1 MDYNDKKNILFSY
14 KLFLL
19 VTIKIHFYNKID
31 SQSNFSQKTVNDCII
46 FNLLPL
52 FLKLVIKIEKTTYR
66 MKRIN
71 LTSLA
76 LLTALSVCLS
86 ANAQTVASYTGKKG
100 KLSEPELQR
109 WSHLD
114 LAKDSVP
121 GMSVDKAYAELLKG
135 KKGVKVIVGIVD
147 SGVDI
152 DHEDL
157 KSVIWTNKKE
167 IAGNGKDDDK
177 NGFIDDIHGWNFLGD
192 VVHETLEMTR
202 IIKKADDGSAAYK
215 SALAA
220 YDKKY
225 DEALKGKELVDFLME
240 NDKAIQTY
248 LKKESYTIEDL
259 NGIVTTDPNLNR
271 SKMVGIQLITNS
283 GPNFRSE
290 IKEYSDQIYNDLNYN
305 LNKEFD
311 GRKAVGDN
319 PEDIK
324 STKYGNNIVYGP
336 DKEEALHGTH
346 VAGIIAQVRGNGIGG
361 DGVADN
367 VEIMAV
373 RAVPDGDEYDK
384 DIALAIRYAV
394 DNGAKVINGSFGK
407 SYSPHKQWVYDAIKY
422 AEKKDVLFVHAAGN
436 DGDNIDLPEHAN
448 YPNDSED
455 NTKEFASNVLTVG
468 ALNNQYGSNVIAPFS
483 NYGTFNVDVFAP
495 GDEIY
500 ATIPNNKYKY
510 LQGTSMASPNAAGVA
525 ALIRSYYPKL
535 SAKQVKQILMD
546 SGTPLP
552 ADVVLGE
559 NPNPNT
565 EPVAVPSS
573 KSSKSAKM
581 VNAYN
586 ALLMAEKMSK
596 K

>member
-1 MDYNDKKNILFSY
+1 MRK
-14 KLFLL
+14 
-19 VTIKIHFYNKID
+19 IK
-31 SQSNFSQKTVNDCII
+31 
-46 FNLLPL
+46 
-52 FLKLVIKIEKTTYR
+52 
-66 MKRIN
+66 
-71 LTSLA
+71 LTSLT
-76 LLTALSVCLS
+76 LLAALSLCLS
-86 ANAQTVASYTGKKG
+86 ANAQTATNYIGKKG
-100 KLSEPELQR
+100 ELSEPELQR

-114 LAKDSVP
+114 LTKDSIP

-135 KKGVKVIVGIVD
+135 KKGVKVIVGVVD

-157 KSVIWTNKKE
+157 KAVIWTNKKE
-167 IAGNGKDDDK
+167 IAGNGIDDDK
-177 NGFIDDIHGWNFLGD
+177 NGYIDDIHGWNFLGND
-192 VVHETLEMTR
+192 LHETLEMTR
-202 IIKKADDGSAAYK
+202 IIKKGDDGSATYK

-220 YDKKY
+220 YDEKY
-225 DEALKGKELVDFLME
+225 NKALKDKQQVDFLIAT
-240 NDKAIQTY
+240 DKAIQKH
-248 LKKESYTIEDL
+248 LNKENYTVEDL
-259 NGIVTTDPNLNR
+259 NGIVTTDADLTK
-271 SKMVGIQLITNS
+271 SKTIMTRILTNA
-283 GPNFRSE
+283 GPTFRAE
-290 IKEYSDQIYNDLNYN
+290 IEDYGKYVYDQLNYN
-305 LNKEFD
+305 LNKELD
-311 GRKAVGDN
+311 GRKVVGDN
-319 PEDIK
+319 PDDIK
-324 STKYGNNIVYGP
+324 DTKYGNNTVYGP

-346 VAGIIAQVRGNGIGG
+346 VAGIIAQVRGNNLGG
-361 DGVADN
+361 DGIANN

-407 SYSPHKQWVYDAIKY
+407 SYSPQKQWVFDAIKY

-436 DGDNIDLPEHAN
+436 DGENIDLDEN
-448 YPNDSED
+448 TNFPNDSED
-455 NTKEFASNVLTVG
+455 NKKEFASNVLTVG
-468 ALNNQYGSNVIAPFS
+468 ALNNKYGEGVIASFS
-483 NYGTFNVDVFAP
+483 NYGTINVDVYAP

-552 ADVVLGE
+552 AMVALGE
-559 NPNPNT
+559 SDNPNQNVV
-565 EPVAVPSS
+565 PVSS
-573 KSSKSAKM
+573 TASSKSAKM

-586 ALLMAEKMSK
+586 ALLLAEKMSK

>member
-1 MDYNDKKNILFSY
+1 MKK
-14 KLFLL
+14 
-19 VTIKIHFYNKID
+19 T
-31 SQSNFSQKTVNDCII
+31 
-46 FNLLPL
+46 
-52 FLKLVIKIEKTTYR
+52 
-66 MKRIN
+66 N
-71 LTSLA
+71 LTSLTFLA
-76 LLTALSVCLS
+76 ALSVCLS
-86 ANAQTVASYTGKKG
+86 ANAQTSTTYNGKKG

-114 LAKDSVP
+114 LAKDSIP

-157 KSVIWTNKKE
+157 KSVVWTNKKE
-167 IAGNGKDDDK
+167 IAGNGIDDDK
-177 NGFIDDIHGWNFLGD
+177 NGYIDDIHGWNFLGNAGK
-192 VVHETLEMTR
+192 ETLEMTR
-202 IIKKADDGSAAYK
+202 IIKRGDDGSATYK
-215 SALAA
+215 SALTAYNER
-220 YDKKY
+220 YDK
-225 DEALKGKELVDFLME
+225 ALKDKQQVDFLMAA
-240 NDKAIQTY
+240 DKSIQKQ
-248 LKKESYTIEDL
+248 LNKEVYTVEDL
-259 NGIVTTDPNLNR
+259 NAMVTSDPDLSKN
-271 SKMVGIQLITNS
+271 KMVMTRILTNA
-283 GPNFRSE
+283 GPGFRAE
-290 IKEYSDQIYNDLNYN
+290 IKEYSDYVYDQLNYN
-305 LNKEFD
+305 LNKEFN
-311 GRKAVGDN
+311 GRKIVGDN

-324 STKYGNNIVYGP
+324 NTKYGNNTVYGP

-346 VAGIIAQVRGNGIGG
+346 VAGIIAQVRGNNLGG
-361 DGVADN
+361 DGVAN
-367 VEIMAV
+367 TVEIMTV

-436 DGDNIDLPEHAN
+436 DGNNIDLTENAN
-448 YPNDSED
+448 FPNDSDD
-455 NTKEFASNVLTVG
+455 NKKEFASNVLTVG
-468 ALNNQYGSNVIAPFS
+468 ALNNAYGQNVIAAFS

-510 LQGTSMASPNAAGVA
+510 LQGTSMAAPNAAGVA
-525 ALIRSYYPKL
+525 ALVRSYYPKL
-535 SAKQVKQILMD
+535 SAKQVKQILME

-552 ADVVLGE
+552 ATVLLGE
-559 NPNPNT
+559 KQESRTAAN
-565 EPVAVPSS
+565 SS
-573 KSSKSAKM
+573 KSGKM